1 MERKRV
7 KIAIDPSRLQTLL
20 SRGELVVQDFTC
32 LDHEAKESVRQTF
45 LQHLL
50 HQLKTSGVVTS

>member
-1 MERKRV
+1 MEPKRV
-7 KIAIDPSRLQTLL
+7 KIAIDPSRLQALL

-45 LQHLL
+45 LQRLL
-50 HQLKTSGVVTS
+50 YQLKTSEGVTP

>member
-50 HQLKTSGVVTS
+50 HQLKTSGGVTS